1 MVANNVDVDKNQI
14 LHQHQIK
21 QGTIVAHLSLPLRFT
36 YVSAK
41 ELHNRSF
48 SSHHTQECARMPR
61 FRSCENMA

>member
-41 ELHNRSF
+41 
-48 SSHHTQECARMPR
+48 
-61 FRSCENMA
+61 SCTTAHSRLITPKNAP